1 MSERFQIEQGLF
13 GYRDGHNLVLS
24 STDLPP
30 RVRQFLANVTDGSGP
45 ESSEGFEAACT
56 GLPVPETKYYAFF
69 RTWSAPEMSRP
80 GCVWSHV
87 LLIDLADLA
96 RIPDLSL
103 LGELCCRPTT
113 PLEPAT
119 YEQPLYLG
127 TRSNA
132 DGLVRQD
139 DLTRAAFLIAALYGE
154 PDSGITVFDEK
165 SRPWESIVFAIWSQQ
180 WPRLRRNFAFSTGS
194 LGDRRAAGINF
205 DLQVAPLGSQRLWR
219 RSDLPTIALEYSSE
233 DTHSPIPSWLHVSLE
248 DLRAG
253 SRGTLRKFFFTYGSE
268 IEIPRQ
274 AYSKLVESF
283 SQPEPSNDDDPGN
296 RLTQLA
302 MAFPKP
308 NEALGLKR
316 DQLTSLTGRETSLNL
331 EPSWA
336 ATYFLLQAREAVS
349 FSRVPLDFHPHV
361 ALLWQRKRADVLALL
376 GHLSESKRADDFVDA
391 LADVLTP
398 KDIPKLW
405 YEQPAALSR
414 ILARQPTLA
423 TTADA
428 WSMPTSGQQYLWE
441 SLRSATS
448 DPQTWALT
456 CGAMLS
462 AQCSFFERETVTLA
476 GRHLADGLLKWLK
489 SDNFHLPSPGWRE
502 ALLAPLAKELKE
514 GRLSA
519 PLLALAAWTLPPEQA
534 NSLTGHRPDVQT
546 LARQGLSDVPAPLL
560 LPTLFWLT
568 TLGLKTSGED
578 GLALL
583 ARAFFPVYKAIALSD
598 YPGEAWERLAPVLP
612 ELRFGQGWDR
622 CRRLRRAL
630 RQWLRD
636 HPHLV
641 NSMSRAAP
649 TTEYEHLI
657 QKLS

>member
-13 GYRDGHNLVLS
+13 GYRDGHNLVAS

-56 GLPVPETKYYAFF
+56 GLPVPETKYYAYF

-87 LLIDLADLA
+87 LLIDLSDLA

-103 LGELCCRPTT
+103 LGELSCRPTI
-113 PLEPAT
+113 PLEPTT
-119 YEQPLYLG
+119 YEQPLYLE
-127 TRSNA
+127 TCSNS
-132 DGLVRQD
+132 DGLDRPD
-139 DLTRAAFLIAALYGE
+139 DLIRAAFLLAPLYGE

-165 SRPWESIVFAIWSQQ
+165 SRPWEPIVFAIWSQQ

-194 LGDRRAAGINF
+194 LGDRRSAGINF
-205 DLQVAPLGSQRLWR
+205 DLQVAPLRSQRLWR

-233 DTHSPIPSWLHVSLE
+233 DTHLPIASWLRISIE

-253 SRGTLRKFFFTYGSE
+253 SKGALRKFFFTYGSE
-268 IEIPRQ
+268 IEVPRQ

-283 SQPEPSNDDDPGN
+283 SQPEPTKDDDPES

-302 MAFPKP
+302 LAFPKP

-316 DQLTSLTGRETSLNL
+316 DQLNSLTAKEAPSNL

-336 ATYFLLQAREAVS
+336 ATYFLLQAKEAVS
-349 FSRVPLDFHPHV
+349 FSRVPLDFRPYV
-361 ALLWQRKRADVLALL
+361 SLLWQAKRADVLALL
-376 GHLSESKRADDFVDA
+376 GHLPESKRAVDFVDA

-398 KDIPKLW
+398 KEIPKLW
-405 YEQPAALSR
+405 YEQPAALVR
-414 ILARQPTLA
+414 ILARQPALA
-423 TTADA
+423 TTAAA
-428 WSMPTSGQQYLWE
+428 WSMPMPGQQYLWE
-441 SLRSATS
+441 SLHSVTN
-448 DPQTWALT
+448 DPQTWALI
-456 CGAMLS
+456 CEAMLRT
-462 AQCSFFERETVTLA
+462 QCSFAERETVTLA
-476 GRHLADGLLKWLK
+476 GRYLTDGLLKWLK
-489 SDNFHLPSPGWRE
+489 SDNPHLPSPGWRE
-502 ALLAPLAKELKE
+502 ALIPPLAKALEE
-514 GRLSA
+514 GTLSP
-519 PLLALAAWTLPPEQA
+519 PLLALAAWTLPSEQA
-534 NSLTGHRPDVQT
+534 NSLAGHRPDVQT
-546 LARQGLSDVPAPLL
+546 LARQGLNDIPAPLL
-560 LPTLFWLT
+560 LPSLFWLT
-568 TLGLKTSGED
+568 SLGFKTSGED

-583 ARAFFPVYKAIALSD
+583 ARAFFPVYKAVALSD

-636 HPHLV
+636 NPHLV

-657 QKLS
+657 QKLR